1 MDEGGDGDEIRDSSW
16 VWNGLA
22 IRSELGWS
30 ESEWKCEY
38 KERERGGGSD

>member
-22 IRSELGWS
+22 IRAELGWS
-30 ESEWKCEY
+30 ESEWKCEQ
-38 KERERGGGSD
+38 